1 MVASPSMFCR
11 SASRQRRKEIVP
23 RPRNS
28 SSTLK
33 TDCSPGFTHLAHQG
47 DRTMKTVLALPAGAF
62 GLMLGSAGKAH
73 SISTFR
79 GRALVVVLAKL
90 G

>member
-1 MVASPSMFCR
+1 
-11 SASRQRRKEIVP
+11 
-23 RPRNS
+23 
-28 SSTLK
+28 
-33 TDCSPGFTHLAHQG
+33 
-47 DRTMKTVLALPAGAF
+47 MKTVLALPAGAF